1 MPIILSQM
9 LEAYRW
15 IGALLVLSAHS
26 TNLFVSLHDI
36 MTAPHAAPV
45 YVWWFAA
52 SFELGHQAVL
62 GFFVMSGYL
71 VGGSVLASIR
81 KGKDF
86 LREYAI
92 HRFAR
97 IYVVTVPA
105 LILTFIVDSFGRKF
119 LPNADFYDLPLFAGH
134 YSASVFIGNVLNLQ
148 EIHTPTYGTNSP
160 LWSLACE
167 FWYYITFPLL
177 LAPLARSYPNW
188 FRYGGFAVGIAVF
201 LSLASAPWFRFGFV
215 LWIIGALASLPVRPL
230 IASRWGA
237 LAIYFAALVPIR
249 LLVRGPLLAAHPW
262 LQDAADLLSSL
273 LLANLMLTVRYSP
286 PEGWNALRPQFHK
299 TLADFSFSLYSH
311 PHADPDPAA
320 LDRGF
325 RHGCGMGEATGDPGA
340 LGDAAGRHG
349 HLHRGRLRLLPAHRS
364 QYRRRAALFER
375 RPAPLHASDFA
386 SGDG

>member
-52 SFELGHQAVL
+52 SFELGHQGVL

-81 KGKDF
+81 KRKDF

-97 IYVVTVPA
+97 IYIVTVPA
-105 LILTFIVDSFGRKF
+105 LILTFIVDSFGRDF
-119 LPNADFYDLPLFAGH
+119 LPNTDFYDLPLFAGH
-134 YSASVFIGNVLNLQ
+134 YSARVFIGNVLNFQ
-148 EIHTPTYGTNSP
+148 EIHLPTYGTNSP

-177 LAPLARSYPNW
+177 LAPLARNYPNW
-188 FRYGGFAVGIAVF
+188 FRYGGFAVGLAVF
-201 LSLASAPWFRFGFV
+201 LT
-215 LWIIGALASLPVRPL
+215 LASLPVRPL

-262 LQDAADLLSSL
+262 LQDAADLWSAL
-273 LLANLMLTVRYSP
+273 LLANLMLTVRHSP
-286 PEGWNALRPQFHK
+286 AEGWNALRPQFHK
-299 TLADFSFSLYSH
+299 TLADFSFSLYVVHMPILILLRSIEDSIMGPEWAKQLATPAH
-311 PHADPDPAA
+311 WATLPLVMGVCIVVAYGFSRLTEANTGAARRFLSAA
-320 LDRGF
+320 LPRF
-325 RHGCGMGEATGDPGA
+325 TPAISQ
-340 LGDAAGRHG
+340 AG
-349 HLHRGRLRLLPAHRS
+349 
-364 QYRRRAALFER
+364 
-375 RPAPLHASDFA
+375 
-386 SGDG
+386 SG